1 MLHPWIPAI
10 LNRNQDTLSVHSN
23 KMAERLRTRQL
34 RIRELP
40 KALTHPELVGI
51 EIPGPCL
58 AICAQAK

>member
-1 MLHPWIPAI
+1 
-10 LNRNQDTLSVHSN
+10 
-23 KMAERLRTRQL
+23 MAERLRTRQL